1 MDLWGFPAS
10 QPNLICKSQIH
21 VRVCLSK
28 NKVPSSSGLL
38 RLSSDLTHR
47 HVQVFPPMC
56 TASHMNMN
64 THTHFPRLVGKVLRG
79 LSNGLYNLQIWHEFM
94 PSQGIN
100 HSFEPWA
107 DTGWI
112 LERHFAAN
120 SKAACLW
127 SLPVS
132 SVERQSA
139 LQAPLCSG
147 LCHSC
152 SHLAATAGCDC
163 P

>member
-1 MDLWGFPAS
+1 
-10 QPNLICKSQIH
+10 
-21 VRVCLSK
+21 
-28 NKVPSSSGLL
+28 
-38 RLSSDLTHR
+38 
-47 HVQVFPPMC
+47 
-56 TASHMNMN
+56 MN
-64 THTHFPRLVGKVLRG
+64 THTFPCLVGKVLRK
-79 LSNGLYNLQIWHEFM
+79 LPNGLYNLQIWHAFI

-100 HSFEPWA
+100 HLLEPWA

-120 SKAACLW
+120 SKAARVW

-132 SVERQSA
+132 SVEKQSA

-147 LCHSC
+147 LCHSWA
-152 SHLAATAGCDC
+152 HLTATAGCYC